1 MVRIALKYRGYG
13 FKLSE
18 LVGEGNLGLLQA
30 VRRFEPARGLRFMT
44 YASYWVRANILAY
57 VLKSWSVVSV
67 GTGPL
72 QSKLFFRL
80 HREKSKLV
88 ATLGEGPEVTARL
101 ATMFNCTEDRIRSMQ
116 QRIDGRDLSLDGK
129 AYRDSNTTVLDTL
142 SDGAVDQGTVYETT
156 QMVGIVR
163 ARVGEAMNRFDE
175 RERLIVQEQL
185 GRDQGPTTSAASLV
199 SPASACASSCSVC
212 SNSSV
217 GASPIS
223 QTTSTRL
230 CTPERERA
238 RRSSPG
244 SWPAAT
250 LKVRPGETLGGCPWQ
265 TLRPG
270 PTRQGKS
277 KARVSASRRS
287 RRTASS
293 TTGSK
298 ESPTT
303 SSTRLIAGGVL

>member
-1 MVRIALKYRGYG
+1 MTYFDSDEGFQRYLKNIERYPVLDREEELRLATSFEGGDKDAGDLLVSCSLRYVVRIALKYRGYG

-101 ATMFNCTEDRIRSMQ
+101 ATMFNCTEDRIRAMQ

-175 RERLIVQEQL
+175 RERLIVQERLL
-185 GRDQGPTTSAASLV
+185 GRDQKKTLSDLGRELGLS
-199 SPASACASSCSVC
+199 
-212 SNSSV
+212 
-217 GASPIS
+217 
-223 QTTSTRL
+223 
-230 CTPERERA
+230 RERVRQIEQRVKQKL
-238 RRSSPG
+238 RRSLADLADDAHAPM
-244 SWPAAT
+244 AA
-250 LKVRPGETLGGCPWQ
+250 
-265 TLRPG
+265 
-270 PTRQGKS
+270 
-277 KARVSASRRS
+277 
-287 RRTASS
+287 
-293 TTGSK
+293 
-298 ESPTT
+298 
-303 SSTRLIAGGVL
+303 